1 MAGEFRYIPQDT
13 LTDITNLVNP
23 VLDAVVP
30 FVPYLVVMAFLPG
43 LLRAML
49 QYKIEAS
56 KGSFLN
62 DDTDRKLRSVP
73 LSVGIWGLLFV
84 HMILFAVPGM
94 AQVFASGEGARAT
107 LEIVVM
113 GFAFFTLFGFLNVLL
128 RFGLDADVRKSL
140 GKLGYLDV
148 AIIATVLLPALGVG
162 LYAWSTVRWA
172 SVWTGTVFWQNWVD
186 AFTFNF
192 NHTDFYKD
200 MPVFMKLHIIIV
212 PLASA
217 HLLYSRLLTHLIIPR
232 PSLWRLGAIGTE
244 HGHVGA
250 AEAAALMY
258 GISAEKKGDH

>member
-13 LTDITNLVNP
+13 LSEITALVNP
-23 VLDAVVP
+23 ILDAVVP
-30 FVPYLVVMAFLPG
+30 FVPYVAVMAFVPG
-43 LLRAML
+43 LLRALL

-73 LSVGIWGLLFV
+73 LSVGIWGLVSMHLLLFG
-84 HMILFAVPGM
+84 IPGM
-94 AQVFASGEGARAT
+94 AQVFGSSEGARAT
-107 LEIVVM
+107 LEVIVM
-113 GFAFFTLFGFLNVLL
+113 GLGFFTLFGLLNVLL
-128 RFGLDADVRKSL
+128 RFGLDADVRRQL
-140 GKLGYLDV
+140 GKLGLLDM

-162 LYAWSTVRWA
+162 VYAWAAVRWA
-172 SVWTGTVFWQNWVD
+172 SIWSGTVFWQNWVD

-192 NHTDFYKD
+192 NHTDMYKD
-200 MPVFMKLHIIIV
+200 MPVFMKLHIIVV

-232 PSLWRLGAIGTE
+232 PSLWLVGVTSAG
-244 HGHVGA
+244 HGRVGA

-258 GISAEKKGDH
+258 GITPKKKGDH